1 MAERIE
7 GHLATMSRCAFGMLV
22 TLLSLATCGCG
33 GSKSTAEWIEL
44 SKSKD
49 SAERIRAIGA
59 LAEKKSE
66 AEAVIPALIEALKDS
81 NAFARR
87 DAARALGSFGAAA
100 SVAAS
105 ALQLAARDKNEHVR
119 QAAKD
124 ALLRIA
130 PNSPPEPKKK

>member
-1 MAERIE
+1 MAARTDA
-7 GHLATMSRCAFGMLV
+7 HLASMSRFAFGALV
-22 TLLSLATCGCG
+22 AILALGACGCG

-49 SAERIRAIGA
+49 SAERSRAIGA

-66 AEAVIPALIEALKDS
+66 AEVVIPALVEALKDTE
-81 NAFARR
+81 AFARR

-100 SVAAS
+100 SAAVP
-105 ALQLAARDKNEHVR
+105 ALRLASRDKNGHVR

-124 ALLRIA
+124 ALMRIA
-130 PNSPPEPKKK
+130 PDSPPETKKK